1 MLFYSR
7 EAMLQMMDLG
17 FNCFNG
23 TLDPIR
29 SATSMLELVITYNVS
44 ASQHVLGNCVFVW
57 CARSLN
63 TTAA

>member
-1 MLFYSR
+1 
-7 EAMLQMMDLG
+7 MMDLG
-17 FNCFNG
+17 FNRFNG

-44 ASQHVLGNCVFVW
+44 ASQHVLGSCVFVW